1 MFSISHVHLALHHQ
15 MMHKKPPHRN
25 GSTTGHLE
33 QNWAKFCIRLF
44 FASVYLIRNSILIYN
59 RWDVTCAG
67 HCDDGPVESLGEG
80 VEHGVGFV
88 LLQGVAKTGKD
99 QHTHA
104 YRHTQQQKFPAS
116 IGSEFGSNLAKWSQT
131 IRGSWETGRLV
142 WVGLVI

>member
-1 MFSISHVHLALHHQ
+1 MAA
-15 MMHKKPPHRN
+15 PPAIWDKI
-25 GSTTGHLE
+25 G
-33 QNWAKFCIRLF
+33 QNFAYCCF
-44 FASVYLIRNSILIYN
+44 FASVHLIRNSILIYN
-59 RWDVTCAG
+59 RWNVTCAG